1 MGSIV
6 RRIRLDIARPD
17 PFWPAQLTVLVA
29 ILLYVTLPDK
39 LTIGPGWLVP
49 AVEGLVLVALVVTT
63 PGEGAPPS
71 RTRQRLALALIGIL
85 VVATLAGLGLLAD
98 AVISEGAAGEG
109 LIQAAVVLWGTIVL
123 VFALLYWELD
133 RGGPLARAQP
143 EAALQA
149 DFLFTQDSAEGRE
162 LSPGWQPSFV
172 DYLFLA
178 LTTSTAYSPTDTMP
192 LSPRAKM
199 AMGVQA
205 VAAMVTIGLLIA
217 RAVGSLTS

>member
-1 MGSIV
+1 MGSLV
-6 RRIRLDIARPD
+6 RRIRLDAARPD

-29 ILLYVTLPDK
+29 IALYVTLPGK

-49 AVEGLVLVALVVTT
+49 AVEGLLLVALVAST
-63 PGEGAPPS
+63 PGEGTSPS
-71 RTRQRLALALIGIL
+71 PTRQRLAVVLTGIL

-98 AVISEGAAGEG
+98 AVISEGAAGHG
-109 LIQAAVVLWGTIVL
+109 LIEAAIVLWGTIVL

-133 RGGPLARAQP
+133 RGGPVARAQP
-143 EAALQA
+143 EAGRAA
-149 DFLFTQDSAEGRE
+149 DFLFTQDSPEARE

-172 DYLFLA
+172 DYLFVA

-192 LSPRAKM
+192 LTQRAKM

-205 VAAMVTIGLLIA
+205 VAALVTIGLLIA
-217 RAVGSLTS
+217 RAVGSLA

>member
-6 RRIRLDIARPD
+6 RRIRLDLARPD

-49 AVEGLVLVALVVTT
+49 TVEGLVLVALVVTT

-85 VVATLAGLGLLAD
+85 VIATLAGLGLLAD

-109 LIQAAVVLWGTIVL
+109 LIQAVVLWGTIVL

-133 RGGPLARAQP
+133 RGGPIARAQP
-143 EAALQA
+143 EAVRPA
-149 DFLFTQDSAEGRE
+149 DFLFTQNSPEGRE
-162 LSPGWQPSFV
+162 LSPGWQSSFV